1 MRTKVNEILLDSFEL
16 DEELWQVLHL
26 NRTVTMAVDFLG
38 QSCSTESIEAIQGT
52 LRQQEKMLERIF
64 DVLNKPKGD

>member
-52 LRQQEKMLERIF
+52 QATGENAGENI
-64 DVLNKPKGD
+64 